1 LAVANYD
8 CIGASQDRCSA
19 VDKDKTLHRT
29 VPRFSN
35 AAFARLV
42 ESRLPIATYDAR
54 THDSLVSRNSPPER
68 VRRAVCERIRS
79 HARAGYHVFD
89 IAPCKLVL
97 FRPIDHANLHGE
109 W

>member
-1 LAVANYD
+1 MANYD

-19 VDKDKTLHRT
+19 VDKDETLHRT
-29 VPRFSN
+29 VPRFSD

-42 ESRLPIATYDAR
+42 ESSLPIATYDAR
-54 THDSLVSRNSPPER
+54 TQVCFVSRNSPPER
-68 VRRAVCERIRS
+68 FRRAVRERIRF

-89 IAPCKLVL
+89 IASCELVH
-97 FRPIDHANLHGE
+97 FRPIDHAKIQGE